1 MASMPNKY
9 QRKAIATRGCWSE
22 DSLKAAI
29 NSIKN
34 GEMSVYRAAVIYGI
48 PRKTLER
55 RYKTNNDKKGP
66 MGPTSMLGDQNEKK
80 LADHIKTMQGTGFP
94 LTIRDVRVIAFQFA
108 EQLNIKHKFNKSE
121 EKAGYDW
128 LQMFLRRH
136 PDIVLRK
143 SEGVSIAR
151 CQGMNRNEVSAYFDL
166 LEKNLIDN
174 DLMTKPNC
182 VFNMDESGLQ
192 LNNRPGHVLAAKGTK
207 AVSTT
212 TSTEKGETITII
224 ACCNAEGTFLPPAC
238 IMKGMNKKSEY
249 EDGMPPGSH
258 IFMSKKSAYITSA
271 IFLEWLKIHFTP
283 RKPPGKVLLLLDG
296 HSTHCNSVEM
306 LEYANENEIILLSM
320 PSHTSH
326 FLQPLDRAI
335 VTSITPPNFRETG
348 ENEPLAIPGTSADQW
363 TPSRILKDIS
373 PIPQKLMEVRKRSKQ
388 VGKLLTSEE
397 HIALRK
403 DKENEKTLKEHRRKV
418 RCISESSSDLSEPV
432 LCDTSDEE
440 DKENE
445 ADNCAGCGE
454 NYYKTRLV
462 EDWLQCLIC
471 DRWVHENCTE
481 FDDMCSKCGQKKK
494 KEAKQAEFQ
503 GKGKGKG
510 KSSTGHLSRIPT
522 ANLP

>member
-1 MASMPNKY
+1 MPNKY

-29 NSIKN
+29 NSLKN
-34 GEMSVYRAAVIYGI
+34 GEMSVYRAAIIYGI

-66 MGPTSMLGDQNEKK
+66 MGPTSMLGEQNEKK

-94 LTIRDVRVIAFQFA
+94 LTISDVRVIAFQFA

-249 EDGMPPGSH
+249 EDGMPPGSR

-271 IFLEWLKIHFTP
+271 IFLEWLKIHFVP

-326 FLQPLDRAI
+326 FLQPLDRAVFKSLKSHFYEQCRLWI
-335 VTSITPPNFRETG
+335 NQNPGRRITRLSFGSLLNKAWGKAATAENAISGFRASGVFPFNPTAIPDYAFISDRPPDEVTNIDSSLPVSTSVTSTTPPNFGETG

-373 PIPQKLMEVRKRSKQ
+373 PIPQKIMEVRKRSKQ
-388 VGKLLTSEE
+388 VGKVLTSEE

-403 DKENEKTLKEHRRKV
+403 DKENEKTLKGQRRKV
-418 RCISESSSDLSEPV
+418 KQE
-432 LCDTSDEE
+432 
-440 DKENE
+440 
-445 ADNCAGCGE
+445 
-454 NYYKTRLV
+454 
-462 EDWLQCLIC
+462 
-471 DRWVHENCTE
+471 
-481 FDDMCSKCGQKKK
+481 KK
-494 KEAKQAEFQ
+494 
-503 GKGKGKG
+503 
-510 KSSTGHLSRIPT
+510 
-522 ANLP
+522 ND